1 MARPKYSV
9 QLEGAKV
16 YIREARISPKDS
28 AEIAREIRGMPISQA
43 KELLRKVIGKEKA
56 IPYRRHYKKV
66 PHRKGKGWKSG
77 KYPVKASRKFLE
89 LIESAEQNA
98 KYQGLD
104 PNKLVI
110 KHIATHQGIR
120 FVKPDYR
127 MRGRMVRLRRRT
139 TNLEIVL
146 QEE

>member
-28 AEIAREIRGMPISQA
+28 AEIAREIKGMPISQA
-43 KELLRKVIGKEKA
+43 KGLLRKVIGKEKA

-77 KYPVKASRKFLE
+77 KYPVVRPYLHFIKISVTLFQKTRLTIVA
-89 LIESAEQNA
+89 NA
-98 KYQGLD
+98 APFKPYIGL
-104 PNKLVI
+104 
-110 KHIATHQGIR
+110 GIN
-120 FVKPDYR
+120 DA
-127 MRGRMVRLRRRT
+127 
-139 TNLEIVL
+139 
-146 QEE
+146 